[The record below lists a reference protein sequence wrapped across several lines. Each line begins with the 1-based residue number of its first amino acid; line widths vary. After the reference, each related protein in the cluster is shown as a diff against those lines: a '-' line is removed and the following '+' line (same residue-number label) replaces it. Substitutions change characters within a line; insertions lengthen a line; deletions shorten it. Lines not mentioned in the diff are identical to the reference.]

1 MPGYPAT
8 QVLLSIVFLGLA
20 TKASSEAQ
28 GQIFGWGA
36 GEVETGVGR
45 ESFCTPTFP
54 FPFRIPPGPDY
65 LPRGLQGYHQGGV

>member
-28 GQIFGWGA
+28 GQVFGWGA
-36 GEVETGVGR
+36 GGSR
-45 ESFCTPTFP
+45 
-54 FPFRIPPGPDY
+54 D
-65 LPRGLQGYHQGGV
+65 GGG